1 MEIELEKVVGKKNV
15 KEKEKN
21 KLKFLIFNFYSKFLL
36 YIDNWKVCIKIYM
49 VVILS

>member
-1 MEIELEKVVGKKNV
+1 MVRLFLGNRIGKGCWEKNV

-36 YIDNWKVCIKIYM
+36 YIDN
-49 VVILS
+49 